1 MQLLINIGV
10 KIEELY
16 PPDQCAVSCCSCSQT
31 VCSLMSDG
39 FCAHQL
45 QGYLRDLQT
54 WNLDL
59 FLTVIKILFSVYEL
73 SLSSNRTQRNMV
85 KLAFIAETI
94 EGVNVCKILGIMSQN
109 HALIPCSSG
118 SWAACILSVSCI
130 WSSEP
135 LPPLLTVLLGSVSDG
150 GALGGQLAV
159 D

>member
-1 MQLLINIGV
+1 MVHSRPILHDILL
-10 KIEELY
+10 
-16 PPDQCAVSCCSCSQT
+16 AT
-31 VCSLMSDG
+31 VLNAAA
-39 FCAHQL
+39 FEPL
-45 QGYLRDLQT
+45 QPGQWKLLAFG
-54 WNLDL
+54 W
-59 FLTVIKILFSVYEL
+59 V
-73 SLSSNRTQRNMV
+73 SSNRTQRNMV

-94 EGVNVCKILGIMSQN
+94 EGVNVCKILDIMSQN

-135 LPPLLTVLLGSVSDG
+135 LPPLLTGLLGSVSDG